1 MEVCVGVI
9 NARFFSAL
17 RSVLNDGR
25 WENLIFPQRKQGL
38 QFTMVKPSIRKSVGF
53 QFTIAKAINSLVYSS
68 IKMARRAKS
77 NDSTSLS
84 VF

>member
-9 NARFFSAL
+9 NARFFSTL
-17 RSVLNDGR
+17 RSVLNDGG
-25 WENLIFPQRKQGL
+25 WEILIFTQRKQGL
-38 QFTMVKPSIRKSVGF
+38 QFTTVKPSIHESVGF